1 MYNLEDI
8 KKVLPH
14 RDPFLFLDEVTHM
27 CHEEKTITARKTFHA
42 DLDIFKGHF
51 PGKPITPGVIILES
65 MAQAGAFLV
74 LSYEGY
80 QGKIAFFAGADNV
93 KWRNPV
99 LPGDTIEIKV
109 DVVNF
114 RHGVGVS
121 KGVAS
126 VNGVVVCEATLK
138 VVVR

>member
-14 RDPFLFLDEVTHM
+14 RDPFLFLDEVTYM
-27 CHEEKTITARKTFHA
+27 SHEERTITANKTFSP
-42 DLDIFKGHF
+42 DLDMYKGHF
-51 PGKPITPGVIILES
+51 PEKPITPGVIILEA

-74 LSYEGY
+74 LSYDGY

-99 LPGDTIEIKV
+99 LPGDKVEIKV
-109 DVVNF
+109 DVINF

-121 KGVAS
+121 QGVAM